1 MSKNNSQRSKPYSY
15 ADNFIE
21 KLSIEEQCCL
31 ELVMEHYK
39 KAELEGEL
47 DRPVALTQEQVDTRV
62 AEKNRGEKERLKS
75 YRLLMKEIST
85 EDK

>member
-1 MSKNNSQRSKPYSY
+1 VLLGIS
-15 ADNFIE
+15 DGT
-21 KLSIEEQCCL
+21 
-31 ELVMEHYK
+31 YK

-62 AEKNRGEKERLKS
+62 AEKKRGEKERLKS